1 LLAADVDFW
10 VEDDFELDEP
20 ESELLL
26 EDSAEDE
33 DDEVLVSFD
42 SDLTVTSLPSLAESL
57 LPLPLPSFDSA
68 PLETSLLLSLRES
81 VR

>member
-1 LLAADVDFW
+1 MVAVDVDFC
-10 VEDDFELDEP
+10 VEEAFELDEP
-20 ESELLL
+20 VSELLL
-26 EDSAEDE
+26 EDSDE

-42 SDLTVTSLPSLAESL
+42 SDLTLTSLTSLPSLVESL
-57 LPLPLPSFDSA
+57 PPLPSFDSD